1 MYASRWSVLTITH
14 KYLEKNW
21 CGFKKYEHLHKYCH
35 YILIVG
41 GTFFSLPITA
51 LTVVVH
57 PLYLLKHDVIYSNV
71 LLHNIYTLLHCVCS
85 YFVASFYVKSIHR
98 NDYKKWTYS
107 ALHLEVDYL
116 QKQWFSHAFTYLLQ
130 DIFLAYCYFL
140 NLKWSCKKRLVISF
154 RIWPSKIVMVID
166 LTFHPLFSS
175 II

>member
-1 MYASRWSVLTITH
+1 MYTSRWSVFTTTH

-21 CGFKKYEHLHKYCH
+21 CGFKKYEHLHTYCH

-98 NDYKKWTYS
+98 NDFSKKMNLFCTTSRGWLSTKTMIFTCI
-107 ALHLEVDYL
+107 YL
-116 QKQWFSHAFTYLLQ
+116 SITRFFFSGILL
-130 DIFLAYCYFL
+130 FF
-140 NLKWSCKKRLVISF
+140 KSKRIL
-154 RIWPSKIVMVID
+154 
-166 LTFHPLFSS
+166 
-175 II
+175 